1 MPYAECPNL
10 TAFSIHVQTHAKVEG
25 GPILPPSFIE
35 HEDLTYSLLVG
46 SIIKSGTEET
56 NGILYINGFNGT
68 FVMDIVSNADSYV
81 LIIEENLDAIPEFP
95 SWIILPLF
103 LAVTFSVVV
112 FKKRLFNQR
121 S

>member
-1 MPYAECPNL
+1 MPYAEYPNL
-10 TAFSIHVQTHAKVEG
+10 TAFSIHVQTHAIVEG

-81 LIIEENLDAIPEFP
+81 LIIEENLEAIPEFA
-95 SWIILPLF
+95 SWTIFPIIIAATLTIL
-103 LAVTFSVVV
+103 LVKT
-112 FKKRLFNQR
+112 RLTR
-121 S
+121 KD